1 MTSGGVTSG
10 AAKAG
15 RESAL
20 MATWGDQ
27 GRRGS
32 LGHTH
37 GQLLGFCWTEISRG
51 GQLRGLLP
59 LVIHFAAFPAAFAG

>member
-37 GQLLGFCWTEISRG
+37 GQLLGLCAAG
-51 GQLRGLLP
+51 NGANADVQLLTGHLRVP
-59 LVIHFAAFPAAFAG
+59 EVR